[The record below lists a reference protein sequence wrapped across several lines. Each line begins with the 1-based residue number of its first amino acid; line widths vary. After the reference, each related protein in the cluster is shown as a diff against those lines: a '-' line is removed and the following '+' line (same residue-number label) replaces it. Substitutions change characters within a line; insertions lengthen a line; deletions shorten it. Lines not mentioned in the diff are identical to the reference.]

1 MQIMVRILMPI
12 LVVIVVWFLFSRMNK
27 SNYEERIKDLS
38 AECIVVHLPKINLW
52 IGFLIV
58 VVCTTFCY
66 FMLFFKNGTEAWWVW
81 VTVLILILG
90 GFYIIFES
98 LFFEIDIFMNED
110 YFLFKKIFVRP
121 QKIYY
126 CDCISYKCTL
136 NTFVIKTTRNK
147 ISMDIHA
154 VNLQFLMDMLNDKN
168 VKEIR

>member
-12 LVVIVVWFLFSRMNK
+12 LVVIVVGSLFSRMNK
-27 SNYEERIKDLS
+27 SNGEELIKDLS
-38 AECIVVHLPKINLW
+38 GEHIVVHLPKINLW
-52 IGFLIV
+52 IGFLMV
-58 VVCTTFCY
+58 AVCSTSGY
-66 FMLFFKNGTEAWWVW
+66 FMFFFPNGTEDWWVW
-81 VTVLILILG
+81 VTVLILISG
-90 GFYIIFES
+90 GFYIILES
-98 LFFEIDIFMNED
+98 LFFKIDIFMNED
-110 YFLFKKIFVRP
+110 YFLFKKFFLKP

-154 VNLQFLMDMLNDKN
+154 VNLQFLIDMLNDKN